1 MGLRIKIAALMG
13 LLFSVY
19 VAFAAVSASVSLL
32 PEKSTVEFLAVGRP
46 SALKIKG
53 EGAKA
58 EGRIEILEGNL
69 SGELKTDLEQFQTG
83 IKLRDR
89 HMKEKYLETGKDGF
103 KIAVLKLTEAKIP
116 DGFLQ
121 NEKGVEGL
129 PFKGSLKL
137 HGVEK
142 EISGVF
148 SAKPNKEGNAI
159 EGEAQFKI
167 KLTDFGVAIPSFSG
181 ITVAEDVELK
191 TRFSGAIQKD
201 GK

>member
-1 MGLRIKIAALMG
+1 MGLRINFAALIN
-13 LLFSVY
+13 LFFGSF
-19 VAFAAVSASVSLL
+19 AFAAVPTFVSLL

-58 EGRIEILEGNL
+58 EGQLKLLEGNL
-69 SGELKTDLEQFQTG
+69 SGELKTDLDQFQTG

-89 HMKEKYLETGKDGF
+89 HMKEKYLETGKEGF
-103 KIAVLKLTEAKIP
+103 KMAVLKVIEAKVP
-116 DGFLQ
+116 DNFLKD
-121 NEKGVEGL
+121 EKGVQNL

-142 EISGVF
+142 EIGGIY
-148 SAKPNKEGNAI
+148 SAKPNKDGTAV

-191 TRFSGAIQKD
+191 TRFSGKIDKD
-201 GK
+201 GE